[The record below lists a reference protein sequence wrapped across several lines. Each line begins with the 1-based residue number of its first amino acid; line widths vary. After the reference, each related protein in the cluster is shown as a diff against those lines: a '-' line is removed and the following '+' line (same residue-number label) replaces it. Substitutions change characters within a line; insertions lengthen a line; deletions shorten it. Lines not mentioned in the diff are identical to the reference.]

1 MSDSPPSRSC
11 TLPHERRTER
21 PVAKEGSRETGLRD
35 EIEHLARGHD
45 GLGCRDALLRE
56 PIDLPGERLDL
67 SDLLGAGRAAHSFR
81 PDPMIFPFSY
91 TASDTPPYSTSPS
104 RISLSKATGPLCAII
119 VSP

>member
-1 MSDSPPSRSC
+1 MRVLLETMTLPRIGWMNIISPRPRAMSDSPPSRSC
-11 TLPHERRTER
+11 ALLHERRTER

-67 SDLLGAGRAAHSFR
+67 SNAGRWA
-81 PDPMIFPFSY
+81 
-91 TASDTPPYSTSPS
+91 
-104 RISLSKATGPLCAII
+104 G
-119 VSP
+119 